1 MADILLALILYTLEI
16 LASISE
22 KGYKKLGDYIKRRNE
37 KKLNK

>member
-1 MADILLALILYTLEI
+1 MADLLLITILEGLEI

-22 KGYKKLGDYIKRRNE
+22 KGYKKLGVYIKRRNE